1 LEEGEVADSKRRG
14 ERAVDEN
21 RDDPVLDAVDDESD
35 EFDDDEV
42 DEFDDD
48 EVDEFDDDVDEHAA
62 PARSRSGSSG
72 RGKDAVA
79 RRDGVAARRAK
90 GTVNGK
96 RVKADRVVSI
106 EAESPSLGARIARFF
121 REVVAEL
128 RKVNWPNRKELL
140 TYASVVIVFVV
151 IMMTIVGLLDYGF
164 AWVVGHVF
172 AG

>member
-1 LEEGEVADSKRRG
+1 LKEGEVADSKRRG

-35 EFDDDEV
+35 LVDDDDE
-42 DEFDDD
+42 F
-48 EVDEFDDDVDEHAA
+48 DEFDDDVDEDAA
-62 PARSRSGSSG
+62 PARSRSGSDG
-72 RGKDAVA
+72 RGKDVVA